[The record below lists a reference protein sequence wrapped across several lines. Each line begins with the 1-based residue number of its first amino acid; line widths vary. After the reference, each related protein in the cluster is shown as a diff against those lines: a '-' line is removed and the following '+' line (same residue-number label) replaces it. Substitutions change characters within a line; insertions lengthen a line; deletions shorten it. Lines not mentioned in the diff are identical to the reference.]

1 VELQSGQGLQ
11 GPETTDNAVA
21 THEPS
26 KAVAAGG
33 NSLAWVDL
41 CRGVLLCNVLDE
53 EPVLRAAA
61 PVARAATA
69 DAS

>member
-1 VELQSGQGLQ
+1 
-11 GPETTDNAVA
+11 VA